1 MRNHPRARQHKLR
14 VLPSHH
20 DQYTDWRVKAMFAL
34 ALDMGGTHIGCG
46 VVENDRLLAYHSLPT
61 DQEALLAD
69 LLPEVVR
76 LLHSLISDSGKAG
89 DSCLGVAVGFPGI
102 VDARRCR
109 ITSTLKKYADAPKL
123 DLAAWARQN
132 FNARLRIE
140 NDARLALLGEQFA
153 GAARGANDVV
163 MLTLGTGIGSAA
175 ILDGRILRG
184 VHAHAGCLG
193 GHMTVNFDG
202 QDCHCGNI
210 GCAEAEAGGWALPSI
225 VRKWP
230 GFEQSSISPVLSI
243 NFQTLF
249 KEGAAG
255 DSLAEQ
261 VSSHCLRVWAATI
274 VSLVHA
280 YDPELVIIGG
290 GVMNAQQ
297 QILPFVQN
305 YVDSHT
311 WSSWGKVRVQ
321 AAALGSCAA
330 LHGSIPLLNERM

>member
-1 MRNHPRARQHKLR
+1 
-14 VLPSHH
+14 
-20 DQYTDWRVKAMFAL
+20 MFAL

-46 VVENDRLLAYHSLPT
+46 VVENERLLAHEYLPT
-61 DQEALLAD
+61 DRDALLAD
-69 LLPEVVR
+69 LLPEVVHLLQR
-76 LLHSLISDSGKAG
+76 LITESGKAG

-102 VDARRCR
+102 VDARSCR
-109 ITSTLKKYADAPKL
+109 ITSTLKKYADAPEL
-123 DLAAWARQN
+123 DLAGWALRS
-132 FNARLRIE
+132 FDAPLRIE

-202 QDCHCGNI
+202 QECHCGNV

-225 VRKWP
+225 VSKWP
-230 GFEQSSISPVLSI
+230 GFEQSSISTAQRI

-249 KEGAAG
+249 EQAAAG
-255 DSLAEQ
+255 DSLAQQ
-261 VSSHCLRVWAATI
+261 VRSQCLRVWAATI

-290 GVMNAQQ
+290 GVMNAEQ

-305 YVDSHT
+305 YLDRHT
-311 WSSWGKVRVQ
+311 WSSWGKVRVK
-321 AAALGSCAA
+321 AAALGNCAA
-330 LHGSIPLLNERM
+330 LHGSIPLLKERM